1 MRFFW
6 VKILLGAAVGALLLV
21 KTAGGQ
27 DKPVRLKFDV
37 ATIRPTPEGAPR
49 GWSKPLPSGMG
60 YSVQN
65 FPIKLLIS
73 LIYRVPVLQIADAP
87 LWLSRENY
95 DIEARTDRV
104 CTHDEL
110 DEMLRSLLEER
121 FGLKMHKITKEGPVF
136 VLTVDKGGLKM
147 KPAERGLP
155 LAIPMLDGPDGTYV
169 GTQVP
174 MEYLCWWLALQ
185 LRADKLPVIN
195 KTGMDGS
202 YDLTLSFAPIIP
214 VGSSAED
221 FPAAWM
227 DRPSIFEAVQQ
238 QLGLKLERVA
248 KGPVESYV
256 VDQVTRP
263 TAN

>member
-1 MRFFW
+1 MRVFSGLGLMGL
-6 VKILLGAAVGALLLV
+6 LLGGAAN
-21 KTAGGQ
+21 GQ
-27 DKPVRLKFDV
+27 DKPARLKFDV

-65 FPIKLLIS
+65 FPIKLLVS
-73 LIYRVPVLQIADAP
+73 LVYRVPVLQIENAP

-104 CTHDEL
+104 CTHAEL

-136 VLTVDKGGLKM
+136 VLTVDKGGVKM
-147 KPAERGLP
+147 KPAEFGLP
-155 LAIPMLDGPDGTYV
+155 LAIPIIDREDGSYV
-169 GTQVP
+169 GTRVP

-185 LRADKLPVIN
+185 LRWDKLPVIN
-195 KTGMDGS
+195 KTGLDGS
-202 YDLTLSFAPIIP
+202 YDLTLSFAPVIP
-214 VGSSAED
+214 AGGSSEGY
-221 FPAAWM
+221 PPEMM
-227 DRPSIFEAVQQ
+227 DRPSIFEALQQ
-238 QLGLKLERVA
+238 QLGLKLERA
-248 KGPVESYV
+248 PKGPVETYV
-256 VDQVTRP
+256 IDQITRP